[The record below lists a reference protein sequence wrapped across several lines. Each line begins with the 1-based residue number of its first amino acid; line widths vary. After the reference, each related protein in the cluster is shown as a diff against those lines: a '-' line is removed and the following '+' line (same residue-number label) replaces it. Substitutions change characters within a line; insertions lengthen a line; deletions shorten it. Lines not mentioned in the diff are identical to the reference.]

1 MNLVDFFKL
10 EFQYLFKKFSIENPN
25 ETIIQHPSKFY
36 LNSQDQFFGGKDW
49 QNYESDISNVSIEK
63 REDFILCLFAAL
75 TVDYYYTNNYNNA
88 FLENRVPI
96 PKFGWCG
103 YGPHF
108 EHPLIILRKHFGND
122 ISEIIISKRKEEII
136 DLLTNLIHNYTNENA
151 RGFSELIKNNI
162 TNIPSQFNDSVY
174 FEFLN
179 ETELE
184 CWKKHMTLIF

>member
-1 MNLVDFFKL
+1 M
-10 EFQYLFKKFSIENPN
+10 
-25 ETIIQHPSKFY
+25 
-36 LNSQDQFFGGKDW
+36 
-49 QNYESDISNVSIEK
+49 
-63 REDFILCLFAAL
+63 CLFSAL

-108 EHPLIILRKHFGND
+108 EHPLIILLKHFGND
-122 ISEIIISKRKEEII
+122 ISEIIISNRKEEIV
-136 DLLTNLIHNYTNENA
+136 DLLSNLIHNYTNVNA
-151 RGFSELIKNNI
+151 TEFSELIKNNT

-184 CWKKHMTLIF
+184 YWKKYMTLIF